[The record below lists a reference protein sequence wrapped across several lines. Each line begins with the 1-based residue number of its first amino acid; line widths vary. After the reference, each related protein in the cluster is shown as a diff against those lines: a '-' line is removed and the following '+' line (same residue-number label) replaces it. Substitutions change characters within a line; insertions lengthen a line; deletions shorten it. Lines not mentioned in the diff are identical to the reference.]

1 MCRSYFTPW
10 SLRRSALPNA
20 ASLVPQRSIV
30 CCAKEQS
37 LLSNKIES
45 LQISQLNRGL
55 SDYALSSAIITHK
68 TIIPTNH
75 TTHSRHDCGP
85 SHESSGPDG
94 ILKPL
99 SNPFLN
105 FSHAVMTIQNLKLQ
119 LTQPCKSNQKKKTIK
134 FSPPPKKKPGFNQL
148 SL

>member
-1 MCRSYFTPW
+1 MNFG
-10 SLRRSALPNA
+10 L
-20 ASLVPQRSIV
+20 
-30 CCAKEQS
+30 
-37 LLSNKIES
+37 
-45 LQISQLNRGL
+45 QLNNNLTTCSHFSLERCTLLDQEMRTSFLGAYDTPPTALRNHHL
-55 SDYALSSAIITHK
+55 SDHAVNRARITHK

-99 SNPFLN
+99 SDPSLN

-119 LTQPCKSNQKKKTIK
+119 LTQPRKSNQKKTDNQVL
-134 FSPPPKKKPGFNQL
+134 PQKPGFNQL